1 MSLCEAWKESM
12 ICWVT
17 ACELPGLLDQ
27 KVISLAGVIL
37 DQSVASEEA
46 AAAPP
51 PPEVLG
57 PPQAARAAAVPTAP
71 ARPRKRRRS
80 RAAWV
85 SADGM
90 RAGMTNLQRA
100 AVRGG
105 PGERAEGCQSLTAP
119 WVSPETM

>member
-1 MSLCEAWKESM
+1 MSDCDAWKASM

-17 ACELPGLLDQ
+17 AWDEPGLLDQ
-27 KVISLAGVIL
+27 KVISLAGVTE
-37 DQSVASEEA
+37 DQSVSSLG

-51 PPEVLG
+51 PPDVLG
-57 PPQAARAAAVPTAP
+57 PPQAASAAAVPTAP
-71 ARPRKRRRS
+71 ARPRNLRRS

-105 PGERAEGCQSLTAP
+105 PGERAEGRQSLTAP

>member
-1 MSLCEAWKESM
+1 MSLCEAWKASM

-17 ACELPGLLDQ
+17 ACDEPGLLDQ
-27 KVISLAGVIL
+27 KVISLAGVTF
-37 DQSVASEEA
+37 DQSVESLV

-51 PPEVLG
+51 PEAVLG
-57 PPQAARAAAVPTAP
+57 PPQAARAAAVPKAP
-71 ARPRKRRRS
+71 ARPRNLRRS